1 MPTIAPSWNIAPSSP
16 VIACYRCTKLATVPW
31 GITTR
36 SGERPLI
43 NARSETAHTKPT
55 FAKAFDKARCLAPV
69 NGFYEWTTNR
79 SGRKRPVWITRLDD
93 QPFALGSADGP
104 AELRR
109 PATMAG
115 SSGSR
120 SSLLHSFHQGRGGG
134 GTGG

>member
-16 VIACYRCTKLATVPW
+16 VIACYRRTKLATVPW

-43 NARSETAHTKPT
+43 NARSETAHAKPT
-55 FAKAFDKARCLAPV
+55 FAKAFDKARCLVPV

-93 QPFALGSADGP
+93 QPFALGSVDK
-104 AELRR
+104 L
-109 PATMAG
+109 
-115 SSGSR
+115 SV
-120 SSLLHSFHQGRGGG
+120 
-134 GTGG
+134 